1 MKNEKFANK
10 TTEELIRD
18 EKTLKV
24 ITTIFG
30 GMLFVLFIMGIFLS
44 FRQGFT
50 ALSVVPIALLP
61 ILIININNWNAI
73 KKEIKSR
80 TL

>member
-44 FRQGFT
+44 FKQGFT